1 MSYSK
6 KKLYLKKFHNKI
18 FVLKIGG
25 EVVAEKKVLEAI
37 LKDIKMLIEAGI
49 KIILVHGGGKQADA
63 LAAQIGHT
71 PVKINGRRVTS
82 QQDLE
87 IAKMLYG
94 GSLNLEILSV
104 MKKLKMKGIRVS
116 GLDGNLLEVH
126 MRDKKP
132 VDFGY
137 VGDVDSVNP
146 HVLLDLLANGYIP
159 IISPIASDKD
169 GIILNINADTIA
181 AEIAVALKTE
191 KLILFTSAKGV
202 YHDKKLLSVLTVE
215 EAAQTLSHSI
225 AKDGMAVKITNAI
238 AALKGGVKRVHI
250 LSGLSKHS
258 LLSEVLTKKGIGTMV
273 TSEKEKQ
280 LYLTE

>member
-1 MSYSK
+1 MPYAK

-25 EVVAEKKVLEAI
+25 EIVAEKKVLEAI
-37 LKDIKMLIEAGI
+37 LKDIKLLIEAGI

-63 LAAQIGHT
+63 LAAQIGYT
-71 PVKINGRRVTS
+71 PVKVNGRRITS

-126 MRDKKP
+126 MRDKKT

-146 HVLLDLLANGYIP
+146 QIMLELLAKGYIP
-159 IISPIASDKD
+159 VVSPIASDE
-169 GIILNINADTIA
+169 GGVILNINADTMA
-181 AEIAVALKTE
+181 AEIAVTLKTE

-215 EAAQTLSHSI
+215 EAAQTLSNSI
-225 AKDGMAVKITNAI
+225 VKDGMAVKITNAI
-238 AALKGGVKRVHI
+238 TALNGGVKRVHI

-258 LLSEVLTKKGIGTMV
+258 LLCEVLTKKGIGTMI
-273 TSEKEKQ
+273 TTEKEKEM
-280 LYLTE
+280 YLTE

>member
-1 MSYSK
+1 MHYAK

-25 EVVAEKKVLEAI
+25 EIVAEKKVLEVI
-37 LKDIKMLIEAGI
+37 LKDIKLLTEAGI

-71 PVKINGRRVTS
+71 PVKVNGRRITS

-94 GSLNLEILSV
+94 GSLNLEILST

-116 GLDGNLLEVH
+116 GIDGNLLEVH
-126 MRDKKP
+126 MRDKKT

-137 VGDVDSVNP
+137 VGDVDSVNAQ
-146 HVLLDLLANGYIP
+146 VLLDVLAKGYIP
-159 IISPIASDKD
+159 VVSPIASDKE
-169 GIILNINADTIA
+169 GVILNINADTIA
-181 AEIAVALKTE
+181 AEIAVTLKTE
-191 KLILFTSAKGV
+191 KLILFTSSKGV
-202 YHDKKLLSVLTVE
+202 YHDRKLLSVLTLD
-215 EAAQTLSHSI
+215 EAAQTLSNSI

-238 AALKGGVKRVHI
+238 TALNGGVKRVHI

-258 LLSEVLTKKGIGTMV
+258 LLSEVLTEKGIGTMI
-273 TSEKEKQ
+273 TTEKEKEI
-280 LYLTE
+280 YLTE

>member
-1 MSYSK
+1 MPYAK

-25 EVVAEKKVLEAI
+25 EVVGEKKVLEAI
-37 LKDIKMLIEAGI
+37 LKDIKLLTEAGI

-71 PVKINGRRVTS
+71 PLKVNGRRITS
-82 QQDLE
+82 KQDLE

-126 MRDKKP
+126 MRDKNP
-132 VDFGY
+132 VNFGY
-137 VGDVDSVNP
+137 VGNVDSVNVQ
-146 HVLLDLLANGYIP
+146 VLIDVLIKGYIP
-159 IISPIASDKD
+159 IISPIASDKK
-169 GIILNINADTIA
+169 GVILNINADTIA
-181 AEIAVALKTE
+181 SEIAVTLKTE
-191 KLILFTSAKGV
+191 KLILFTSVKGV

-215 EAAQTLSHSI
+215 EAAQTLSNSI
-225 AKDGMAVKITNAI
+225 AKDGMVVKITNAI
-238 AALKGGVKRVHI
+238 TALKGGVKRVHI
-250 LSGLSKHS
+250 LNGLSKHS
-258 LLSEVLTKKGIGTMV
+258 LLGEVLTKKGIGTMI
-273 TSEKEKQ
+273 TTEKEKEI
-280 LYLTE
+280 YLTE